1 MSADGLDEIL
11 ALQRSAM
18 TRLLRSEAIVRG
30 DLDRAIAEI
39 TEAAASVMGVRRASV
54 WRIDPTRTRIDCL
67 DLFDARKAT
76 HVRGAQLHAVDA
88 PRYFE
93 AALTERCIV
102 ADDARDDPRTRELGA
117 SYLVAH
123 EITAMLDA
131 PIVVRG
137 ELVGVICHEHVGP
150 ARSWRPWE
158 ELAAGTLAD
167 VVGMAMSAAQHAE
180 QARELAGLRG
190 NLERLVEQRTRELEE
205 SRENVRTLFET
216 SPVALVLT
224 RLADQTVLLANQR
237 AGQLF
242 EIDVAKA
249 RGQAATGFWVRPEDR
264 LTMVDHLRQRET
276 LEDLDAE
283 LKTTSGRRF
292 WGNISATMLTFEG
305 ERGLLVG
312 IHDVTE
318 KRRVAEALR
327 QNEEAL
333 RTMLEAAPLPLVVTG
348 LDDAILRFSNQRAAD
363 MFGASIEE
371 LVGKRAPDFY
381 ANPED
386 RRTFIELLHSTGK
399 VDDFATNLRTR
410 DGSAFWA
417 LLSARTMVLRDTR
430 VFMVGFADL
439 TAQKA
444 IEHELRDLASLD
456 GLTGVFNRRH
466 FFDLAAVT
474 LAQCER
480 RKRGACIAMLDVD
493 HFKAV
498 NDRYGHA
505 AGDEALKALTRV
517 CQRECRSSDIIA
529 RHGGEEFVVLLP
541 ETTLESARAV
551 VERVRRAIAEELIAA
566 ANGVSFSITVS
577 GGLTERR
584 DGESLEVLLARADD
598 ALYQAKRAGRDRVT
612 AA

>member
-1 MSADGLDEIL
+1 
-11 ALQRSAM
+11 
-18 TRLLRSEAIVRG
+18 
-30 DLDRAIAEI
+30 
-39 TEAAASVMGVRRASV
+39 
-54 WRIDPTRTRIDCL
+54 
-67 DLFDARKAT
+67 
-76 HVRGAQLHAVDA
+76 
-88 PRYFE
+88 
-93 AALTERCIV
+93 
-102 ADDARDDPRTRELGA
+102 
-117 SYLVAH
+117 
-123 EITAMLDA
+123 MLDA

-150 ARSWRPWE
+150 ARSWRSWE

-167 VVGMAMSAAQHAE
+167 VVGMAMSAAQHAD

-190 NLERLVEQRTRELEE
+190 NLEKLVEQRTRELEE

-249 RGQAATGFWVRPEDR
+249 RGQAAMGFWVRPEDR
-264 LTMVDHLRQRET
+264 LTMVDHLRQRGS

-305 ERGLLVG
+305 ERGVLLG

-327 QNEEAL
+327 QNEETL

-363 MFGASIEE
+363 MFGTSIEE

-444 IEHELRDLASLD
+444 IEHELRDLASMD

-466 FFDLAAVT
+466 FFELAGAT
-474 LAQCER
+474 LTHCER
-480 RKRGACIAMLDVD
+480 LKRGVCIAMLDVD
-493 HFKAV
+493 HFKVV

-551 VERVRRAIAEELIAA
+551 VERVRRAIAEEPIAVA
-566 ANGVSFSITVS
+566 SGVSFSITVS

-612 AA
+612 AG